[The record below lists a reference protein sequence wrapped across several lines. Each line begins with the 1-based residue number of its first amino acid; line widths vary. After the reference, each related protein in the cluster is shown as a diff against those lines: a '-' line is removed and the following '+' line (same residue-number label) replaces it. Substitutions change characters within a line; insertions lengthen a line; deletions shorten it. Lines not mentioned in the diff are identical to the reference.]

1 MALSVAV
8 DDTYKGRFVS
18 QARRD
23 QRLHQDGEGLADE
36 VGGQLQR
43 RGQVLFTQGRH
54 WLWLS

>member
-8 DDTYKGRFVS
+8 DDTYKGRFAS

-54 WLWLS
+54 